1 MVCARPMAMPETGCR
16 YHNVSDWDTMK
27 YRLAEI
33 AKDVEPI
40 QPGEVGVWYD
50 NAGGYCDVVVWADG
64 GSRYV
69 ETESS
74 HILAAVNPDG
84 TLCGFRVIR
93 TDLLGN
99 DAGGMAHARLKV
111 KMAVTAG

>member
-1 MVCARPMAMPETGCR
+1 M
-16 YHNVSDWDTMK
+16 SDWATIK
-27 YRLAEI
+27 PRLAEI

-40 QPGEVGVWYD
+40 HPGEVGVWYD
-50 NAGGYCDVVVWADG
+50 NAGGYCDVVAWGDG
-64 GSRYV
+64 RSRYV

-74 HILAAVNPDG
+74 HILAAVNADG

-93 TDLLGN
+93 ADLLGN

-111 KMAVTAG
+111 KMSVTAG